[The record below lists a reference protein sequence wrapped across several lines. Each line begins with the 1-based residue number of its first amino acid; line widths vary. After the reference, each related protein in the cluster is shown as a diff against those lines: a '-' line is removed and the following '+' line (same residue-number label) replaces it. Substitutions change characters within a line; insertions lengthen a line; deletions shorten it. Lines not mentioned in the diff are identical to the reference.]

1 MLSSPPSHLKRLG
14 KRFATAIAIML
25 LGLSAAHARI
35 NVVTL
40 PDRDSVLLTI
50 YNSVDLTMVTETRH
64 LTFRQG
70 INKLEFSW
78 ANTLIDPT
86 SAELRA
92 ITHADA
98 VEVIDVRFPPRAP
111 NTLEWHVKSE
121 FAGEVVV
128 EIRYFTSG
136 ISWSADYVAEAAR
149 DEKSMAL
156 AGAVRV
162 TNNSGEDY
170 ENARVRLV
178 VGTVRL
184 VEEIAQLARAKSKD
198 DKSSMSKLMEQDGRL
213 AGRMYA
219 AAAVAG
225 NAVEGLG
232 REQAK
237 EILKESVSE
246 YFLYTVEGR
255 DTLPNGWSKRMPSF
269 RAADVPI
276 ASYYKF
282 ERERWGD
289 AVMRFYRFTNAVAA
303 QLGKEPLPDGAVQAF
318 RVAGEDRS
326 YAYVGR
332 TAVKYIPIGEQ
343 VDLELGSDLEVQVK
357 PTLMNWE
364 KLDLRFD
371 NDGNVRGWTTRE
383 TWQFEVRNSK
393 DIDAVVDIRR
403 NLPGDWSIST
413 TTTYEKVD
421 ATKVKFVL
429 PLKPREARVFTYD
442 LTTRHGTAATR

>member
-1 MLSSPPSHLKRLG
+1 MKPFLS
-14 KRFATAIAIML
+14 FATRHFVPAIVLAL
-25 LGLSAAHARI
+25 LMGTGAAQARI

-70 INKLEFSW
+70 VNKLEFSW

-121 FAGEVVV
+121 FAGDVVV

-136 ISWSADYVAEAAR
+136 ISWSADYFAEAAR

-170 ENARVRLV
+170 ENAKVRLV

-184 VEEIAQLARAKSKD
+184 VEEIAQLAREQDKSKD
-198 DKSSMSKLMEQDGRL
+198 EKKAMSKRLEENAALGAKLYSLADAMGRS
-213 AGRMYA
+213 
-219 AAAVAG
+219 
-225 NAVEGLG
+225 NSNSGL
-232 REQAK
+232 AK

-255 DTLPNGWSKRMPSF
+255 DTIPNGWSKRMPSF
-269 RAADVPI
+269 RAAEVPI

-289 AVMRFYRFTNAVAA
+289 AVMRFYRFTNSVVSH
-303 QLGKEPLPDGAVQAF
+303 LGLEPLPDGAVQAF

-326 YAYVGR
+326 YTYVGR

-343 VDLELGSDLEVQVK
+343 VDLELGADLEVQVK
-357 PTLMNWE
+357 PSLMNWE

-371 NDGNVRGWTTRE
+371 NEGNVGGWTTRE

-403 NLPGDWSIST
+403 TFPGDWSIST
-413 TTTYEKVD
+413 TTAYEKVD

-429 PLKPREARVFTYD
+429 ALKPREARVFTYEI
-442 LTTRHGTAATR
+442 TTRHGTAATR